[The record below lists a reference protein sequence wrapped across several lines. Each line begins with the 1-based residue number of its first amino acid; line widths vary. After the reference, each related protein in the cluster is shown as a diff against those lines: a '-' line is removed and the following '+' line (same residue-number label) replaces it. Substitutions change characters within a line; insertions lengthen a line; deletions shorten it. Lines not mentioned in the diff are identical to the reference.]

1 MKKALLVLVASG
13 MLFSSGCLGGWQWWL
28 GASQFASNI
37 TNILEDFAVLPG

>member
-1 MKKALLVLVASG
+1 MKKALLVLVATG
-13 MLFSSGCLGGWQWWL
+13 MLFSSGCLNWQWWV

>member
-1 MKKALLVLVASG
+1 MKKALLVLAASAV
-13 MLFSSGCLGGWQWWL
+13 LFSGSCLNWQWWV